1 MQFEWNEEKAEAN
14 LKKHSVSFNEAQT
27 VFDDPLFVI
36 FADPDHS
43 FEENRFIIMG
53 ESNQNRLLVVS
64 YTERPPVTRLISA
77 REATRPE
84 RKKYEEDI

>member
-1 MQFEWNEEKAEAN
+1 MQFEWNTEKAEAN
-14 LKKHSVSFNEAQT
+14 LKKHGVSFDEAET

-64 YTERPPVTRLISA
+64 YTEHPPATRLISA